1 MDFEGAVVLLCA
13 SGSYGLVGE
22 YCVDCPMGAVCPGR
36 EVYVDLV
43 KVINANL
50 GFRQPCI
57 NHLNPLFIAGYSWL
71 LALQPVCSGF
81 EMRLHSQWPESCS
94 EWMPLVRCM
103 LASRVV
109 PRK

>member
-22 YCVDCPMGAVCPGR
+22 YCVDCPIGAVCPGR

-50 GFRQPCI
+50 GFR
-57 NHLNPLFIAGYSWL
+57 
-71 LALQPVCSGF
+71 
-81 EMRLHSQWPESCS
+81 
-94 EWMPLVRCM
+94 
-103 LASRVV
+103 
-109 PRK
+109 